1 MRSFGKSAAAILIGG
16 MVALS
21 AGSACAE
28 GLNITTTG
36 GSARGFIKAVVESF
50 HALYRDVYPG
60 TSATFKPSSVAGGM
74 VSVANGQADIAFA
87 LPQVEL
93 KAGLAGSPPFKT
105 SFRGK
110 LGAMMTFVDKLEFFI
125 VAEKG
130 WATKHRIKSLAD
142 IVSKKPPIRLNLNR
156 KGTFY
161 AIEAAK
167 ATFKQY
173 GFTLADIQKW
183 GGSVTYSASGAQIQN
198 MRDGKIDMIF
208 NSSFHPD
215 GRMLN
220 LLKSR
225 ELVWI
230 DADADKIAAAAKTV
244 DMEPT
249 TIRKGTYSFMTSDEP
264 TMAAWL
270 TMAAG
275 MHVPTDTVYKMVKA
289 VAEHLDRVQAIHP
302 MLRKFDKNMM
312 IKKPADFAWHPGAAK
327 YYRERGWIK

>member
-1 MRSFGKSAAAILIGG
+1 MRKLNIGLAAAIAGG
-16 MVALS
+16 AIALAVAP
-21 AGSACAE
+21 AAAQ

-36 GSARGFIKAVVESF
+36 GSARGFIKAVAESF

-74 VSVANGQADIAFA
+74 VSVASQKADISIA

-93 KAGLAGSPPFKT
+93 KAGLAGTAPFKT
-105 SFRGK
+105 PLRGK
-110 LGAMMTFVDKLEFFI
+110 IGAMMTIVDKLEFFI

-130 WATKHRIKSLAD
+130 WARKAGITSLAD
-142 IVSKKPPIRLNLNR
+142 IAKKKPAVRLNLNR

-173 GFTLADIQKW
+173 GFTLADIKKW
-183 GGSVTYSASGAQIQN
+183 GGSVTNSSSGAQIQN

-215 GRMLN
+215 GRMLS

-230 DADADKIAAAAKTV
+230 DADADKIAATAKMV

-249 TIRKGTYSFMTSDEP
+249 TIRKGTYSFVTKDQPS
-264 TMAAWL
+264 MAAWL

-275 MHVPTDTVYKMVKA
+275 THVPTGTVYKMVKA
-289 VAEHLDRVQAIHP
+289 VAENLERVHAIHP
-302 MLRKFDKNMM
+302 MLRKFDKTMM
-312 IKKPADFAWHPGAAK
+312 TRKPADFAWHPGAAK

>member
-1 MRSFGKSAAAILIGG
+1 MRNFRIGMGALAVGCALALTAVPAIAQGI
-16 MVALS
+16 
-21 AGSACAE
+21 
-28 GLNITTTG
+28 NITTTG

-74 VSVANGQADIAFA
+74 VSVANRKADISFA

-93 KAGLAGSPPFKT
+93 KAGLAGTAPFKE
-105 SFRGK
+105 SLRGK
-110 LGAMMTFVDKLEFFI
+110 LGAMMTFVDKLEFFF
-125 VAEKG
+125 VAEKN
-130 WATKHRIKSLAD
+130 WAKEYGITSMADIARIK
-142 IVSKKPPIRLNLNR
+142 PPVRLNLNR

-173 GFTLADIQKW
+173 GFTLEDIKSW
-183 GGSVTYSASGAQIQN
+183 GGSVINSSSGRQIQN

-225 ELVWI
+225 ELIWV
-230 DADADKIAAAAKTV
+230 DADADKIAAAARIV
-244 DMEPT
+244 EMEPT
-249 TIRKGTYSFMTSDEP
+249 MIKKGTYSFVDTDKP

-275 MHVPTDTVYKMVKA
+275 THVPTETIYKMVKA
-289 VAEHLDRVQAIHP
+289 VAENLDRVQAIHP
-302 MLRKFDKNMM
+302 MLKKFDKNMM
-312 IKKPADFAWHPGAAK
+312 TKKPADFAWHPGAVK

>member
-1 MRSFGKSAAAILIGG
+1 MRLTRKAAGAALIGG
-16 MVALS
+16 ALALTATSAVAQ
-21 AGSACAE
+21 

-36 GSARGFIKAVVESF
+36 GSARGFIKAVVEAF
-50 HALYRDVYPG
+50 HAMYRDVYPG
-60 TSATFKPSSVAGGM
+60 TSATFRPSSVAGGM
-74 VSVANGQADIAFA
+74 VNVAKGDADISFA

-93 KAGLAGSPPFKT
+93 KAGLAGAPPFKEPL
-105 SFRGK
+105 RGK

-130 WATKHRIKSLAD
+130 WAEKHAIKTLAD
-142 IVSKKPPIRLNLNR
+142 IAHKKPPVRLNLNR
-156 KGTFY
+156 TGTFY

-173 GFTLADIQKW
+173 GFTLDDIRKW
-183 GGSVTYSASGAQIQN
+183 GGSVTNSSSGRQIEN

-230 DADADKIAAAAKTV
+230 DADADKVAAAAKLV

-249 TIRKGTYSFMTSDEP
+249 TIPKGTYSFVTSDKP

-275 MHVPTDTVYKMVKA
+275 MHVPEETVYKMVKA
-289 VAEHLDRVQAIHP
+289 VAENLERVQAIHP
-302 MLRKFDKNMM
+302 MLKKFDKNMM

-327 YYRERGWIK
+327 YYRERGWIN

>member
-1 MRSFGKSAAAILIGG
+1 MHKNKNLLRAMLIGG
-16 MVALS
+16 VVALT
-21 AGSACAE
+21 ATPALAE

-50 HALYRDVYPG
+50 HAMYRDVYPG
-60 TSATFKPSSVAGGM
+60 TSVTFKPSSVAGGM
-74 VSVANGQADIAFA
+74 VSVAKGDADVSFA

-93 KAGLAGSPPFKT
+93 KAGLAGAAPFKEPL
-105 SFRGK
+105 RGK

-125 VAEKG
+125 VAEQD
-130 WATKHRIKSLAD
+130 WAEKHGIKTLAD
-142 IVSKKPPIRLNLNR
+142 LAQKKPPVRLNLNR

-167 ATFKQY
+167 ATFMQY
-173 GFTLADIQKW
+173 GFTLDDIEKW
-183 GGSVTYSASGAQIQN
+183 GGNVVYASSGRQIEN

-225 ELVWI
+225 KLVWI
-230 DADADKIAAAAKTV
+230 DADADKIAAAAKLV
-244 DMEPT
+244 DMETT
-249 TIRKGTYSFMTSDEP
+249 TIPKGTYDFVTSDKP

-275 MHVPTDTVYKMVKA
+275 THVPTEAVYKMVKA
-289 VAEHLDRVQAIHP
+289 VSENLDRVNAIHP
-302 MLRKFDKNMM
+302 MLRKFDGKMM
-312 IKKPADFAWHPGAAK
+312 TKKPADFAWHPGAAK

>member
-1 MRSFGKSAAAILIGG
+1 MRNFKIAVAALAFAGAVTSAAVPA
-16 MVALS
+16 S
-21 AGSACAE
+21 AQGI
-28 GLNITTTG
+28 NITTTG

-74 VSVANGQADIAFA
+74 VSVASRKADISFA

-93 KAGLAGSPPFKT
+93 KAGLAGNAPFKE
-105 SFRGK
+105 SLRGK
-110 LGAMMTFVDKLEFFI
+110 LGAMMTFVDKLEFFF
-125 VAEKG
+125 VAEKN
-130 WATKHRIKSLAD
+130 WAKENGITSLAD
-142 IVSKKPPIRLNLNR
+142 IARVKPAVRLNLNR

-173 GFTLADIQKW
+173 GFTLEDIKSW
-183 GGSVTYSASGAQIQN
+183 GGSVINSSSGRQIQN

-230 DADADKIAAAAKTV
+230 NADADKMAAAARLV
-244 DMEPT
+244 EMEPT
-249 TIRKGTYSFMTSDEP
+249 TIKKGTYSFIDSDKP

-275 MHVPTDTVYKMVKA
+275 THVPTETVYKMVKA
-289 VAEHLDRVQAIHP
+289 VAENFDRVRAIHP
-302 MLRKFDKNMM
+302 MLKKFGKDMM
-312 IKKPADFAWHPGAAK
+312 TKKPADFAWHPGAAK

>member
-1 MRSFGKSAAAILIGG
+1 MRSIRKVARAALVGGALVLTGTSAMAQ
-16 MVALS
+16 
-21 AGSACAE
+21 

-74 VSVANGQADIAFA
+74 VNVAKGDADISFA

-93 KAGLAGSPPFKT
+93 KAGLAGTPPFKE
-105 SFRGK
+105 SLRGK

-130 WATKHRIKSLAD
+130 WAKKHGIKSLAD
-142 IVSKKPPIRLNLNR
+142 IAEKKPPVRLNLNR

-167 ATFKQY
+167 VTFKQY
-173 GFTLADIQKW
+173 GFTLKDLERW
-183 GGSVTYSASGAQIQN
+183 GGSVTYSSSGRQIQN

-230 DADADKIAAAAKTV
+230 DADADKIAVAAKIV

-249 TIRKGTYSFMTSDEP
+249 TIPKGTYSFVTTDKP

-275 MHVPTDTVYKMVKA
+275 MHVSTETVYKMVKA
-289 VAEHLDRVQAIHP
+289 VAENLDRVQAIHP
-302 MLRKFDKNMM
+302 MLKKFDKNMM
-312 IKKPADFAWHPGAAK
+312 TKKPADFEWHPGAAK
-327 YYRERGWIK
+327 YYRERGWIN